1 MSLAR
6 RARQRSPCLSRNK
19 RVSIDRPRR
28 IFRSS
33 SRAAAPRGLARTVS
47 VALFGAV
54 AGGSLVM
61 LGLSGSLFGQMT
73 SDARVISAAPGQ
85 VAVIDGDTL
94 RLAGVVVRLSEVR
107 APRRGQSCAAG
118 PDCGSQ
124 ATAAL
129 ADLVRDQRVECRVS
143 GHDTMGRP
151 SARCDAGGQDV
162 NAALVMVGWARA
174 ETSTFSTAER
184 DARTHRR
191 GIWLAN

>member
-1 MSLAR
+1 
-6 RARQRSPCLSRNK
+6 
-19 RVSIDRPRR
+19 PRR

-33 SRAAAPRGLARTVS
+33 SRPAAPRGLLRTVT

-73 SDARVISAAPGQ
+73 SDARVISASPGQ

-94 RLAGVVVRLSEVR
+94 RLDGVVVRLSDIK
-107 APRRGQSCAAG
+107 APRRGQACAAG
-118 PDCGSQ
+118 PDCGMQ

-129 ADLVRDQRVECRVS
+129 AELVRDQRVECRVS
-143 GHDTMGRP
+143 GHDSLGRP
-151 SARCDAGGQDV
+151 AARCDAGGQDV

-174 ETSTFSTAER
+174 ETATFSSAEH
-184 DARTHRR
+184 DARSHRR
-191 GIWLAN
+191 GLWLTN